1 MKTFKNLFIIILF
14 GVLITSCDDG
24 LDLEPLDRITAN
36 DLFSDPEGVKLYLAD
51 LYDRSPIEDLTYF
64 PISKGGFN
72 YNPGDPNNTGVTSAM
87 LTQWAQHSESNRMVN
102 GDVLNWWNDAFSLI
116 RDVNLFF
123 EIIPTLEVSEEEK
136 QLLAGEASFIRAFAY
151 FGLVKRYGGV
161 PIFTEPQVFEGDIEV
176 LKVPRNTEEETWDFI
191 MSECDVAI
199 SNLGDSNGRRASK
212 WAALAL
218 KSRAALHAASIAK
231 FGDNISLQGP
241 AVEQKLIGLPSSA
254 ANKYYQL
261 CIDASEEIMDNG
273 PYSLY
278 KPNPVSVEEAA
289 ENYRAMF
296 ENPNIAPEEAI
307 LVKGRTIPG
316 TNFGNNYDIWYGPA
330 QLRNGW
336 PHPGRYN
343 PTLEFVDR
351 FESYD
356 NPGQDAPIV
365 TTVDGNIFNYDGYDP
380 SREYFSFTNPTDI
393 FEGKDARLQATVILP
408 FSEWKDTQI
417 VIQAGFID
425 SRGNPKIETNSRTRF
440 NGQLFFTYGSSDP
453 ELFSGFSPLGGNH
466 TKTGFGFKKFLS
478 TTPVVPAWNQS
489 TTDYAEFRY
498 AEVLL
503 NYAEAVVESGLGDE
517 EKAKTALNATRKR
530 AFHQT
535 EIDLTV
541 DNVQRERTVEL
552 SFENKM
558 IWDLMRRRTYHT
570 TFNNTRKHGLKPVL
584 DLTKGE
590 PLQYI
595 FVRGRLRGNS
605 PQTFDEREYYRNIPG
620 IGLNDLVP
628 NP

>member
-1 MKTFKNLFIIILF
+1 MLF
-14 GVLITSCDDG
+14 GAMVVSCDDG
-24 LDLEPLDRITAN
+24 LDLKPLDRITAD
-36 DLFSDPEGVKLYLAD
+36 DLFGDPAGTKLYLAD
-51 LYDRSPIEDLTYF
+51 LYDRLPIEDLTYF
-64 PISKGGFN
+64 PIDKGGFN
-72 YNPGDPNNTGVTSAM
+72 YNPGDANNTGFTSAM
-87 LTQWAQHSESNRMVN
+87 LTPWALHSESNRFIG
-102 GDVLNWWNDAFSLI
+102 GDLLNWWSDAFSLI
-116 RDVNLFF
+116 RDVNLFID
-123 EIIPTLEVSEEEK
+123 IIPTLDISEEEK
-136 QLLAGEASFIRAFAY
+136 TFLTGEAAFIRAFAY

-161 PIFTEPQVFEGDIEV
+161 PIITEPQIFTGDV
-176 LKVPRNTEEETWDFI
+176 DALKLPRSTEELTWDFVI
-191 MSECDVAI
+191 SECDIAA

-231 FGDNISLQGP
+231 FGDLINLEGP
-241 AVEQKLIGLPSSA
+241 AVSQSLVGIPTSA
-254 ANKYYQL
+254 ASKYYQI
-261 CIDASEEIMDNG
+261 CIDASAEIMENG

-278 KPNPVSVEEAA
+278 QPNPGSVEEAA
-289 ENYRAMF
+289 ENYRSMF
-296 ENPNIAPEEAI
+296 ENPNIAPEETI
-307 LVKGRTIPG
+307 LIKGRTIPG
-316 TNFGNNYDIWYGPA
+316 ANFGNNYDIWFGPA

-351 FESYD
+351 FERYD
-356 NPGQDAPIV
+356 NPGEDAPII
-365 TTVDGNIFNYDGYDP
+365 TTIDGDISNYNGYDE
-380 SREYFSFTNPTDI
+380 SREYLSFTNPLDI

-417 VIQAGFID
+417 VIQAGFLD
-425 SRGNPKIETNSRTRF
+425 PNGVPKIETNTRTRF
-440 NGQLFFTYGSSDP
+440 NGQLIFTYGSSDP

-478 TTPVVPAWNQS
+478 TTPVIPAWNQS

-498 AEVLL
+498 AEILL
-503 NYAEAVVESGLGDE
+503 NYAEAVAESGLGDA

-535 EIDLTV
+535 DIELTV
-541 DNVQRERTVEL
+541 DNVLRERTVEL

-558 IWDLMRRRTYHT
+558 LWDLMRRRQYHT
-570 TFNNTRKHGLKPVL
+570 LFNVTRKHALKPVL

-590 PLQYI
+590 PFQYI
-595 FVRGRLRGNS
+595 FIRDRVRGND
-605 PQTFDEREYYRNIPG
+605 PQTFDERQYYRNIPG
-620 IGLNDLVP
+620 IGINDLVP